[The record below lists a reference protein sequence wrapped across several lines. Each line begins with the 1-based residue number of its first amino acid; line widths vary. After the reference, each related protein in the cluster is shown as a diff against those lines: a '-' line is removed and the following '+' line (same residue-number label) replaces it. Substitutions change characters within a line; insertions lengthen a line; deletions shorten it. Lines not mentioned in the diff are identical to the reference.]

1 MAKRRKLNDTEEV
14 VYNDRYF
21 NVPRRK
27 AAAVC
32 KEKLDAHFNVVH
44 NGNENKPTTSKV
56 DAAPKNEFHLAVL
69 PSNALI
75 AIADYLVLNDQLSVY
90 NTGEASVMKTFAK
103 VVITGVEE
111 EEDVQKRITD
121 KKRYRIAQ
129 MGR

>member
-1 MAKRRKLNDTEEV
+1 MTDTSTFRGERLLLCAKK
-14 VYNDRYF
+14 
-21 NVPRRK
+21 
-27 AAAVC
+27 
-32 KEKLDAHFNVVH
+32 KLDAHFNVVH